1 MENNMRKEM
10 EEKEKQDF
18 KVLGLSSFIYAVV
31 LTFCLYKNFS
41 GITNVLWTVATVIY
55 IAYVAR
61 KYEKKQKPINIFYDC
76 VIILLG
82 ISNFTTD
89 NQIILFFNYMVI
101 FIAIAVNMI
110 YMFID
115 IKKLGMCIQSMAV
128 CQCILGCIGELP
140 KPFTHGIKALKM
152 DKDRNNNIKYIL
164 IGIGCALP
172 VVMMVTIILASAD
185 SVFRNMIVKIFK
197 LDTLILNLTGIVI
210 MIIVSYAL
218 VYAFSFYVKN
228 GKVYIN
234 EKENKMAALPVNII
248 MSMVAV
254 VYVMFA
260 TIQVVYLFGHGGSLP
275 QGYTYAQ
282 YARQG
287 FFQLLFL
294 SGVNVVFI
302 LLTMEFVKINKFMKV
317 VSGVIC
323 LCTFIMIFSSGYRMK
338 MYIEEY
344 GLTFSRIFVLWLL
357 VVIGMV
363 MLGLVIKNFHKELN
377 LFSFSMV
384 VVICCFIVLSF
395 SHVDYI
401 IAKYNLSQ
409 CQYIMD
415 KNKNDDPYE
424 INIYVDMDYIIN
436 LSADSVP
443 AVLDEKNEKVT
454 RYLNKKRYYKKL
466 EKYKDGGIRS
476 FNLSRYNAGK
486 NVK

>member
-1 MENNMRKEM
+1 
-10 EEKEKQDF
+10 
-18 KVLGLSSFIYAVV
+18 
-31 LTFCLYKNFS
+31 
-41 GITNVLWTVATVIY
+41 
-55 IAYVAR
+55 
-61 KYEKKQKPINIFYDC
+61 
-76 VIILLG
+76 
-82 ISNFTTD
+82 
-89 NQIILFFNYMVI
+89 
-101 FIAIAVNMI
+101 
-110 YMFID
+110 
-115 IKKLGMCIQSMAV
+115 
-128 CQCILGCIGELP
+128 
-140 KPFTHGIKALKM
+140 M

-323 LCTFIMIFSSGYRMK
+323 
-338 MYIEEY
+338 
-344 GLTFSRIFVLWLL
+344 W
-357 VVIGMV
+357 
-363 MLGLVIKNFHKELN
+363 
-377 LFSFSMV
+377 
-384 VVICCFIVLSF
+384 
-395 SHVDYI
+395 D
-401 IAKYNLSQ
+401 
-409 CQYIMD
+409 
-415 KNKNDDPYE
+415 
-424 INIYVDMDYIIN
+424 
-436 LSADSVP
+436 
-443 AVLDEKNEKVT
+443 
-454 RYLNKKRYYKKL
+454 
-466 EKYKDGGIRS
+466 
-476 FNLSRYNAGK
+476 
-486 NVK
+486 

>member
-1 MENNMRKEM
+1 M
-10 EEKEKQDF
+10 
-18 KVLGLSSFIYAVV
+18 
-31 LTFCLYKNFS
+31 
-41 GITNVLWTVATVIY
+41 
-55 IAYVAR
+55 
-61 KYEKKQKPINIFYDC
+61 
-76 VIILLG
+76 
-82 ISNFTTD
+82 
-89 NQIILFFNYMVI
+89 
-101 FIAIAVNMI
+101 
-110 YMFID
+110 
-115 IKKLGMCIQSMAV
+115 
-128 CQCILGCIGELP
+128 
-140 KPFTHGIKALKM
+140 
-152 DKDRNNNIKYIL
+152 
-164 IGIGCALP
+164 
-172 VVMMVTIILASAD
+172 
-185 SVFRNMIVKIFK
+185 
-197 LDTLILNLTGIVI
+197 
-210 MIIVSYAL
+210 
-218 VYAFSFYVKN
+218 KN

-357 VVIGMV
+357 VVISMV

-377 LFSFSMV
+377 LFSFSMA
-384 VVICCFIVLSF
+384 VVICCFIFLSF